1 MWRKRFS
8 VTVAVAASVIVLTAA
23 ACGSSTAPSAAEL
36 IAARSK
42 WQRSGPASYTVT
54 IRISCECTAEM
65 AGPVVV
71 TVRNGAVESRTY
83 VPSGAAVTAQ
93 YVGTF
98 PAVEGLFGL
107 IEKAMHD
114 GTKPLV
120 ALYHPLLGYP
130 TRIELG
136 DPAIDAPM
144 YLVSDL
150 QRQ

>member
-8 VTVAVAASVIVLTAA
+8 VSVGLATTVVALTAA
-23 ACGSSTAPSAAEL
+23 ACGSGTAPSEEL
-36 IAARSK
+36 TAARSK
-42 WQRSGPASYTVT
+42 WQRTGPASYTVT

-71 TVRNGAVESRTY
+71 TVRNGAVESRMY
-83 VPSGAAVTAQ
+83 VPSGAAVSAQ
-93 YVGTF
+93 YVGSF

-107 IEKAMHD
+107 IEKAMRD

-120 ALYHPLLGYP
+120 AQYHPALGYP

-150 QRQ
+150 QPR